1 MKVRLANSLFGDLR
15 RAEHLSVS
23 EARDGQ
29 ALALTV
35 GALRQPRCARGS
47 ICGVVERRQDSSYVL
62 LNDSWTLHRPPAIFP
77 MSVICLHRKRRR
89 VADSRTLTTVVLS
102 RIPCLTQYRGN
113 HRCII
118 SPYHRYILSAYL
130 EHCRYP
136 LPSLHTTAHLVTVFS
151 RRKLRRLF
159 VGRLS
164 SWSFNG
170 TSLHFA
176 TTVM

>member
-136 LPSLHTTAHLVTVFS
+136 FHTTAHLVAVFS
-151 RRKLRRLF
+151 RRKLRRLLG
-159 VGRLS
+159 GRLS
-164 SWSFNG
+164 SRSHNG
-170 TSLHFA
+170 TFLRFA
-176 TTVM
+176 TTSM